1 MDAKVLFEEH
11 YDDLLR
17 YLTRYTGDPE
27 EAADAAQEAYAR
39 LVTRPPAGTH
49 NLRAWLFTVATNVVR
64 DNWKR
69 ARRAKLWDETQAN
82 EDAVVQPTAIEQSE
96 HRLAVREMLSSMSDQ
111 ERTLLLMWAEG
122 FKHREIA
129 EAVGTTTKSIGTMI
143 ARALKKLSKKLEWVA
158 ELE

>member
-11 YDDLLR
+11 YDDLVR
-17 YLTRYTGDPE
+17 YLRRYTGDPE

-39 LVTRPPAGTH
+39 LVARPPSTTH

-69 ARRAKLWDETQAN
+69 SRRATSLDAAPAN
-82 EDAVVQPTAIEQSE
+82 TEHVVAPIAIEQIERRS
-96 HRLAVREMLSSMSDQ
+96 AVREMLDSLPDQ
-111 ERTLLLMWAEG
+111 DRTLLLMWAEG

-129 EAVGTTTKSIGTMI
+129 DAIGTTTKSIGTMI
-143 ARALKKLSKKLEWVA
+143 ARALTKLSKKLERVIDD
-158 ELE
+158 E